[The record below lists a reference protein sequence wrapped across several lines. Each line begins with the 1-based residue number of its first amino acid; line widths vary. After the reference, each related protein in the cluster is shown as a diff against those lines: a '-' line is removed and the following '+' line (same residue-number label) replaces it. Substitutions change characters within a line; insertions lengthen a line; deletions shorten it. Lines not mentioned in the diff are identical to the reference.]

1 MSSVF
6 LFFWDQKASFGP
18 YSQNNEKVIHKIQK
32 SLCMCERGQLS
43 WRVGKLPQ
51 GQSH

>member
-1 MSSVF
+1 MNSVF
-6 LFFWDQKASFGP
+6 LFFWYQKASFGP
-18 YSQNNEKVIHKIQK
+18 CSQNNEKVIHKIK
-32 SLCMCERGQLS
+32 KPFACERGQLS